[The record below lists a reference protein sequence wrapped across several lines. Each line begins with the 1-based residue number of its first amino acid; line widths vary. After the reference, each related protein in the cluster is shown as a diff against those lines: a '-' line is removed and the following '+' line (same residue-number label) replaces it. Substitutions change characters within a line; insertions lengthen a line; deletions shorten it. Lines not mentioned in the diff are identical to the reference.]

1 MHFSLFPRMLANVG
15 YHACG
20 SVVSHSQNAVLPQP
34 REGRGQRPEVLS
46 GVLELA
52 ARPSSRWSP
61 SHRGWPC
68 GPDVSGG
75 LCGGGMQSVQGRAN
89 GERPPSG
96 RACAAGEECEF
107 GMLGGREA
115 QTSTHTHR
123 NLCRSLGRVETHWG
137 RGQVAGPVGHAPR
150 LAPGAGAHGPANME
164 GGLSR
169 ESAPA
174 SAYTCLL
181 SLGPVPPPPE
191 HAA

>member
-89 GERPPSG
+89 GERLPSG

-115 QTSTHTHR
+115 QTSTHTHTHTQKPLPLALQGR
-123 NLCRSLGRVETHWG
+123 DALGEGTGGWTSRACSKACA
-137 RGQVAGPVGHAPR
+137 RGWSTWSSQ
-150 LAPGAGAHGPANME
+150 HG
-164 GGLSR
+164 GGIV
-169 ESAPA
+169 
-174 SAYTCLL
+174 T
-181 SLGPVPPPPE
+181 
-191 HAA
+191 